1 MPKAIATIPLSSFHN
16 VPDGDLAD
24 RLGAVKAEIADLEA
38 REKALRDELIRRNV
52 AEVEG
57 ADYSAAIT
65 AAVRW
70 TLDTKAVKV
79 EMGEAWWN
87 ARCRQAMVTTV
98 TVRVRGGAIKIAA

>member
-1 MPKAIATIPLSSFHN
+1 MAKAIATIPLSPFHN

-24 RLGAVKAEIADLEA
+24 QLGTLKAEIAALEI

-52 AEVEG
+52 SAVEG
-57 ADYSAAIT
+57 SVYDAAIT
-65 AAVRW
+65 SAVRW
-70 TLDTKAVKV
+70 TLDAKATRS
-79 EMGEAWWN
+79 EMGDAWWN